1 MAHSGIARE
10 FRRIDDRNHG
20 EEPGR
25 FGSGVAGCP
34 QEKTTM
40 QNLYR
45 PTALSLLASAA
56 LIAQTGQYTISTV
69 VGGGLLPSVLTAT
82 SAAIGQPFSIAA
94 DHQGNIFIG
103 IGYGVLK
110 MDPTGALTPVAGT
123 GTPGDSGDGG
133 PALKAQVG
141 GTDAI
146 AVDPNSNLY
155 IAEGWYGRIRK
166 VGVDGIITTI
176 AGIGP
181 DGYYNNGAGDGGP
194 ALSAPLFF
202 PYQVAADASGN
213 VYIAEWNTP
222 RIRKVGT
229 DGIITTAVGNGTV
242 GYSGDGGPAAQAQ
255 IGAAWGLAV
264 DSSGTLWFSDDVPGD
279 DIYPVVTHIRKVTP
293 DGIVTTVAGTGVPG
307 YSGDGGPAL
316 AAQLYG
322 PGQLAVDD
330 SGNLYLPD
338 NVNIRKVSA
347 DGAISTIAGNGKYG
361 YSGDGGPA
369 VNAEL
374 TWSSYGQGLGV
385 AVDTAGNL
393 YIADS
398 GNNRVRKISP
408 DQTISTVAG
417 NGGGCCWATGDE
429 PAMSAQLYS
438 PVGVAVDA
446 SGNIFISDTYNG
458 YIRKVT
464 PDGIV
469 HFFAGVG
476 VGPQLGSLQS
486 GVQAATEQLSFP
498 AGMVIGPN
506 GNLYFAD
513 AGTARVLMIAGDGII
528 TTIAGDGGPVTFA
541 RLSWPKDIA
550 FDQSGNLYIA
560 DSGNSLIRK
569 VDANGVISTI
579 AGSGV
584 AGFSGDGQLA
594 LSAQFNV
601 PSGIA
606 VGQNGSVYVSDTNNY
621 RVRKIDPTGVITTI
635 AGTGVAG
642 FSGDGGPAVSAQLS
656 YPTGIKVDAAG
667 NLYIADN
674 GAVRRIT
681 PDGTITSIAG
691 TGVSGYTGD
700 GGPATSAHL
709 NAWGLA
715 FDNSGNI
722 YVASPA
728 GNAVRLLQPVG
739 SKQ

>member
-1 MAHSGIARE
+1 
-10 FRRIDDRNHG
+10 
-20 EEPGR
+20 
-25 FGSGVAGCP
+25 
-34 QEKTTM
+34 M

-45 PTALSLLASAA
+45 LVALSLLVSAA
-56 LIAQTGQYTISTV
+56 LIAQTQQYTISTV
-69 VGGGLLPSVLTAT
+69 AGGGLLPSTQTPTA
-82 SAAIGQPFSIAA
+82 AAIGQPFSIAA
-94 DHQGNIFIG
+94 DRHGNVFIG
-103 IGYGVLK
+103 VGYGVLK
-110 MDPTGALTPVAGT
+110 MHPTGALTPVAGM

-146 AVDPNSNLY
+146 AVDPNGNLY
-155 IAEGWYGRIRK
+155 IAEGWYARIRK
-166 VGVDGIITTI
+166 VGADGNITTI
-176 AGIGP
+176 AGSGCGAP
-181 DGYYNNGAGDGGP
+181 SSLTGCGYFNNGAGDGGS

-229 DGIITTAVGNGTV
+229 DGIITTVVGNGTG

-264 DSSGTLWFSDDVPGD
+264 DSSGTLWFSDDMPGD

-293 DGIVTTVAGTGVPG
+293 DGIITTVAGTGVPG

-330 SGNLYLPD
+330 SGNVYFPD
-338 NVNIRKVSA
+338 DLNIRKISS
-347 DGAISTIAGNGKYG
+347 DGTISTIAGNGKYG

-374 TWSSYGQGLGV
+374 SWSSYGQGLGV

-408 DQTISTVAG
+408 GQTISTVAG

-429 PAMSAQLYS
+429 SAMSAQLYN
-438 PVGVAVDA
+438 PAGVAVDS

-464 PDGIV
+464 PDGII
-469 HFFAGVG
+469 HFLAGVG
-476 VGPQLGSLQS
+476 LGPQLGSLQS
-486 GVQAATEQLSFP
+486 GVQAATEQLSLP
-498 AGMVIGPN
+498 AGIVIGPN

-513 AGTARVLMIAGDGII
+513 AGTQRVLTISSDETI
-528 TTIAGDGGPVTFA
+528 TTIAGTVQPGYSGDAGPATSA
-541 RLSWPKDIA
+541 RLSWPNDIA
-550 FDQSGNLYIA
+550 FDEYGNLYIA
-560 DSGNSLIRK
+560 DSANNVIRK
-569 VDANGVISTI
+569 VDANGVITTF
-579 AGSGV
+579 AGTGV
-584 AGFSGDGQLA
+584 SGFSGDGQPA
-594 LSAQFNV
+594 LRTQFNV
-601 PSGIA
+601 PRGIG
-606 VGQNGSVYVSDTNNY
+606 VDKNGSVYVSDTNNY
-621 RVRKIDPTGVITTI
+621 RVRKIDPTGVVTTI

-642 FSGDGGPAVSAQLS
+642 FSGDGGSAISAQLS
-656 YPTGIKVDAAG
+656 YPTGIRIDAAG

-681 PDGTITSIAG
+681 LEGTITSIAG

-700 GGPATSAHL
+700 GGAATSAQL

-715 FDNSGNI
+715 FDNAGKI

-728 GNAVRLLQPVG
+728 GNAVRILQPVG
-739 SKQ
+739 NKQ

>member
-1 MAHSGIARE
+1 MGNFNRCA
-10 FRRIDDRNHG
+10 
-20 EEPGR
+20 
-25 FGSGVAGCP
+25 
-34 QEKTTM
+34 
-40 QNLYR
+40 
-45 PTALSLLASAA
+45 ALSLLACAG
-56 LIAQTGQYTISTV
+56 LTGQTGQYTISTV
-69 VGGGLLPSVLTAT
+69 AGGGLLPSAKDAT
-82 SAAIGQPFSIAA
+82 SAAIGPPFSIAA
-94 DHQGNIFIG
+94 DLRGNIFIG

-110 MDPTGALTPVAGT
+110 MDSTGALTPVAGM

-146 AVDPNSNLY
+146 AVDPAGNLY

-166 VGVDGIITTI
+166 VDTGGIITTV
-176 AGIGP
+176 AGSGP
-181 DGYYNNGAGDGGP
+181 VPYFNNGVGDGGP
-194 ALSAPLFF
+194 ALSAPLFH
-202 PYQVAADASGN
+202 PYQVAADASGS
-213 VYIAEWNTP
+213 VYIAEWGTP

-242 GYSGDGGPAAQAQ
+242 GYSGDGGPASQAQ

-293 DGIVTTVAGTGVPG
+293 DGIITTVAGTGVPG
-307 YSGDGGPAL
+307 YSGDGGRAL
-316 AAQLYG
+316 AAQLYA
-322 PGQLAVDD
+322 PGQLTVDD
-330 SGNLYLPD
+330 SGNVYFPD
-338 NVNIRKVSA
+338 NVNIRKVSS
-347 DGAISTIAGNGKYG
+347 DGTISTIAGNGTYG
-361 YSGDGGPA
+361 YAGDGGPA
-369 VNAEL
+369 VNAAL
-374 TWSSYGQGLGV
+374 TWSAYGQGLGV
-385 AVDTAGNL
+385 AVDTAGNP

-398 GNNRVRKISP
+398 GNSRVRKISP

-513 AGTARVLMIAGDGII
+513 AGTERVLMISSDEAI
-528 TTIAGDGGPVTFA
+528 TTIAGSVQSGYSGDGGPATSA
-541 RLSWPKDIA
+541 QLSWPRDIA
-550 FDQSGNLYIA
+550 FDNTGNLYIA
-560 DSGNSLIRK
+560 DSVNNVIRR
-569 VDANGVISTI
+569 VDANGVITTI
-579 AGSGV
+579 AGTGA
-584 AGFSGDGQLA
+584 AGFSGDGKSA

-606 VGQNGSVYVSDTNNY
+606 VDKNGSVYVSDTNNY
-621 RVRKIDPTGVITTI
+621 RVRKIDPTGVVATI

-642 FSGDGGPAVSAQLS
+642 FSGDGGSAISAQLS

-667 NLYIADN
+667 NLYVADN

-691 TGVSGYTGD
+691 TGVSGYSGD
-700 GGPATSAHL
+700 GGPATASQL

-715 FDNSGNI
+715 FDNAGNI

-728 GNAVRLLQPVG
+728 DNAVRLLRPVG